1 LVRCDGDGH
10 VGQNYDYNTDIN
22 MTSARAR
29 KILGYPQD
37 KDGNPVAFSGIST
50 DNMGLID
57 GVLYTDHA
65 VAMRLAKS
73 SAIWHGTVVSR
84 NEQIIFQNSLVF
96 NYDSR
101 IHSRYHNNPNQ
112 YIKFGSAFRQEPD
125 DAAFCRIEPGSFWI
139 MSSCFLP
146 GPTVRAL
153 WPWLFLSVGLVRS
166 HAA

>member
-1 LVRCDGDGH
+1 
-10 VGQNYDYNTDIN
+10 
-22 MTSARAR
+22 
-29 KILGYPQD
+29 
-37 KDGNPVAFSGIST
+37 
-50 DNMGLID
+50 MGLID

-112 YIKFGSAFRQEPD
+112 YINLGLPFGKSLTMQRFAELNPD
-125 DAAFCRIEPGSFWI
+125 RS
-139 MSSCFLP
+139 
-146 GPTVRAL
+146 
-153 WPWLFLSVGLVRS
+153 GL
-166 HAA
+166 